1 MFWTIAFDV
10 VVVALLLYRQRRIRG
25 VPRTL
30 RLRMPIFLGVIGL
43 IEVLAYTGGHHV
55 STSGL
60 WLVLGF
66 TVVGAGVLG
75 FVRALTVQIWE
86 SNHWIVRQATG
97 LTMMLWVLSL
107 VLHLATGIGAGQGT
121 ANLETASFLLYV
133 ALTLGA
139 QAYVVHVRA
148 APLWRALGPEAGR
161 PLQFTFGNGQAGAG
175 TFFTGFAGF
184 GGDGGSF
191 GNSPQHDPTII
202 DAEVVEDE
210 DPTEL
215 R

>member
-43 IEVLAYTGGHHV
+43 IEVLAYTGSHQV

-60 WLVLGF
+60 WLVLGV

-75 FVRALTVQIWE
+75 LVRALTVKIWE
-86 SNHWIVRQATG
+86 SNNWIVRQATG
-97 LTMMLWVLSL
+97 LTMILWVLSL

-121 ANLETASFLLYV
+121 ANLETESFLLYV

-139 QAYVVHVRA
+139 QAYLVHVRA

-161 PLQFTFGNGQAGAG
+161 RLQFTFGNGPAGAG
-175 TFFTGFAGF
+175 TFFTGFGGAG
-184 GGDGGSF
+184 GPF
-191 GNSPQHDPTII
+191 GNSPQNDPTII